1 MYRHPLTERDKITP
15 SEALD
20 FLIEGNRRFKNNIS
34 INKDLL
40 QVVNITKDQQHPFAA
55 ILSCSDSRTATELI
69 FDQSL
74 GDIFSVRLAGN
85 IASNKAIGSLEY
97 ACRYLGSHLVVV
109 LGHTKCGAVKAACDH
124 FKGGHIGEITSLIAP
139 ALERE
144 CNHQDNRNS
153 GNAAFVDQICELN
166 VGLQMQ
172 RILQRSEI
180 LQELLRERRIG
191 LVGGVYDLETAA
203 VTFPP
208 QYRWFHLSDALQQT
222 EADRMSTSS
231 EQGEAHVLA

>member
-1 MYRHPLTERDKITP
+1 MYKHPLIERDKITP
-15 SEALD
+15 LEALD

-34 INKDLL
+34 TNKDLL
-40 QVVNITKDQQHPFAA
+40 QVANITKDQQHPFAA

-69 FDQSL
+69 FDQNL

-139 ALERE
+139 AVERE
-144 CNHQDNRNS
+144 HNHKDNRNS
-153 GNAAFVDQICELN
+153 GNAAFVDHVCELN

-180 LQELLRERRIG
+180 LQDLLREQRIG
-191 LVGGVYDLETAA
+191 LVGAVYDLETAV
-203 VTFPP
+203 VTFPS
-208 QYRWFHLSDALQQT
+208 QYRWFHFSDALLQT
-222 EADRMSTSS
+222 EAAQVSTSP
-231 EQGEAHVLA
+231 ERGDAHVLA

>member
-1 MYRHPLTERDKITP
+1 MYRHPLIERDKITP

-20 FLIEGNRRFKNNIS
+20 LLIEGNQRFKNNIS

-139 ALERE
+139 AVERE
-144 CNHQDNRNS
+144 CNHKDNRNS
-153 GNAAFVDQICELN
+153 GNAVFVDKICELN

-180 LQELLRERRIG
+180 LQELLREQRIG
-191 LVGGVYDLETAA
+191 LVGGVYDLETGV

-208 QYRWFHLSDALQQT
+208 QYRWFHMPDALLQP
-222 EADRMSTSS
+222 EADRISTSPQ
-231 EQGEAHVLA
+231 QGEAHVLA

>member
-1 MYRHPLTERDKITP
+1 MYKHPLIERDKITP

-34 INKDLL
+34 MNKDLL
-40 QVVNITKDQQHPFAA
+40 QVVNITRDQQHPFAA

-69 FDQSL
+69 FDQNL

-97 ACRYLGSHLVVV
+97 ACRYLGSQLVVV

-139 ALERE
+139 AVARDDI
-144 CNHQDNRNS
+144 HKDDRNS
-153 GNAAFVDQICELN
+153 GNAPFVDHVCELN
-166 VGLQMQ
+166 VKLQMQ

-180 LQELLRERRIG
+180 LQTLLRDQRIG
-191 LVGGVYDLETAA
+191 LVGGVYDLETA
-203 VTFPP
+203 VVSFPP
-208 QYRWFHLSDALQQT
+208 QYRWFHLSDALLQI
-222 EADRMSTSS
+222 EADPMTTST
-231 EQGEAHVLA
+231 QRGGAHALA

>member
-1 MYRHPLTERDKITP
+1 MYRHPLIERDKISP
-15 SEALD
+15 FEVLN
-20 FLIEGNRRFKNNIS
+20 FLIEGNQRFLNNIS
-34 INKDLL
+34 TNKNLL

-55 ILSCSDSRTATELI
+55 VLSCSDSRTATELI

-97 ACRYLGSHLVVV
+97 ACRYLGSQLVVV

-124 FKGGHIGEITSLIAP
+124 FKGGHIGEITSLIDP
-139 ALERE
+139 AVASDKSHKE
-144 CNHQDNRNS
+144 NRNS
-153 GNAAFVDQICELN
+153 GNAAFVDHICELN

-180 LQELLRERRIG
+180 LRDLLEEQRIG
-191 LVGGVYDLETAA
+191 IVGGVYDLETAV

-208 QYRWFHLSDALQQT
+208 QYRWFHLSEALRQT
-222 EADRMSTSS
+222 EADRASTSS
-231 EQGEAHVLA
+231 HQGDMHAFA

>member
-1 MYRHPLTERDKITP
+1 MYKHPLMERDKITP

-20 FLIEGNRRFKNNIS
+20 FLIEGNRRFTNNIS
-34 INKDLL
+34 INKNLL

-55 ILSCSDSRTATELI
+55 ILSCSDSRTSTELI

-139 ALERE
+139 AVAGEDKHKE
-144 CNHQDNRNS
+144 NRNS
-153 GNAAFVDQICELN
+153 SNAVFVDRICELN

-180 LQELLRERRIG
+180 LQDLLRERRIG
-191 LVGGVYDLETAA
+191 LVGGLYDLETAT

-222 EADRMSTSS
+222 EPNGMLTLPQ
-231 EQGEAHVLA
+231 QGEAHVLA

>member
-1 MYRHPLTERDKITP
+1 MYRHPLIERDKITP

-20 FLIEGNRRFKNNIS
+20 FLIEGNQRFKSNIS
-34 INKDLL
+34 TNKNLL

-124 FKGGHIGEITSLIAP
+124 FTGGHIGEITSLIAP
-139 ALERE
+139 AVERE
-144 CNHQDNRNS
+144 CNHKDNRNS
-153 GNAAFVDQICELN
+153 GNAVFVDQICELN

-180 LQELLRERRIG
+180 LQDLLQEQRIG
-191 LVGGVYDLETAA
+191 LVGGLYDLETGV

-208 QYRWFHLSDALQQT
+208 QYRWFHFSDALLHM
-222 EADRMSTSS
+222 EADRISTSPQ
-231 EQGEAHVLA
+231 QGEAHVVA